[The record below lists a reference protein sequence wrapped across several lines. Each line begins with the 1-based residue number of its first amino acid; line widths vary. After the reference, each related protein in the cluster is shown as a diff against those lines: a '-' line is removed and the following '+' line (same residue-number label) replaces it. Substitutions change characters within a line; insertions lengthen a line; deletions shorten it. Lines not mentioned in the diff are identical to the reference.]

1 MVVPEKASS
10 FNIHPER
17 CCSDMCH
24 YCGTKFGLLDTPLHV
39 SQLKTP
45 AIQKFAREFA
55 TVTSDAC
62 LCDKCFRFIDRKA
75 RSSLK
80 NNPLATGSAVAAALE
95 ARGGAAS
102 GASASLEAASGAPP
116 QEEKIRI
123 CLVRNCNRE
132 VRLFIRYT
140 MHCIT
145 LTLVHIA
152 GYFNGEQKMVD
163 PPEKAV
169 NPQSASELGPGF
181 QRFHEGDFSHLP

>member
-75 RSSLK
+75 RSAFFTDDNTS
-80 NNPLATGSAVAAALE
+80 T
-95 ARGGAAS
+95 
-102 GASASLEAASGAPP
+102 
-116 QEEKIRI
+116 
-123 CLVRNCNRE
+123 
-132 VRLFIRYT
+132 
-140 MHCIT
+140 
-145 LTLVHIA
+145 
-152 GYFNGEQKMVD
+152 
-163 PPEKAV
+163 
-169 NPQSASELGPGF
+169 
-181 QRFHEGDFSHLP
+181 